1 MNSSRRKKSL
11 KTSTI
16 IKIVVILAIVV
27 VLVFVL
33 VRVLRSKVSEQFSSS
48 GNEEVQSAQVETGS
62 ISTVVSGS
70 GTLTNEDSE
79 DTFIPATVDI
89 TEVYVEAGDTVEKGD
104 MLASVNSSSVVKA
117 MNEVQEK
124 IDSIDDEI
132 GDLEE
137 EDVSTTITA
146 GMSGRV
152 KKIYCEAGDAAADVI
167 YDHKALMLLSVDG
180 YMAVDIETDQLS
192 QGDSVTVTRK
202 DGTEL
207 TGTVD
212 SVWAGSA
219 TILVSD
225 DSLSYQEKVTVKK
238 DGEKVGTAKAY
249 IHEMVSVTGFT
260 GTISAVNVSVDQQVS
275 SGTTL
280 VTLTDVSSTVNYA
293 SLLEKRADY
302 EDELQDLIAIYK
314 EGAVY
319 AKNNGLVTA
328 ISETEDETTTTTTAV
343 SGGMSQGSFTT
354 VTDDSDE
361 EDGTT
366 ISICPTDSMT
376 IALSV
381 DETDILS
388 LEVGQTAEVTI
399 SSLSDET
406 YEATLTDIDTVG
418 SSSNGVTSY
427 TATLTLDR
435 VDGMPNGMSASAAIT
450 IEGRDNALLVPVE
463 AVHKTSSTSYVY
475 TEYDEETGEFGGMTE
490 VTTGLSNSNYTE
502 ITSGLSEGD
511 TVYYTETEEEGFD
524 FGGMGGMEEMFGGGG
539 HSGGSGGAPSGGD
552 FGGGGMPSGGGRSG
566 N

>member
-117 MNEVQEK
+117 MNEVQ
-124 IDSIDDEI
+124 
-132 GDLEE
+132 
-137 EDVSTTITA
+137 
-146 GMSGRV
+146 
-152 KKIYCEAGDAAADVI
+152 
-167 YDHKALMLLSVDG
+167 
-180 YMAVDIETDQLS
+180 
-192 QGDSVTVTRK
+192 
-202 DGTEL
+202 
-207 TGTVD
+207 
-212 SVWAGSA
+212 
-219 TILVSD
+219 
-225 DSLSYQEKVTVKK
+225 
-238 DGEKVGTAKAY
+238 
-249 IHEMVSVTGFT
+249 
-260 GTISAVNVSVDQQVS
+260 
-275 SGTTL
+275 
-280 VTLTDVSSTVNYA
+280 
-293 SLLEKRADY
+293 EKRADY

-435 VDGMPNGMSASAAIT
+435 VDGMLNGMSASAAIT